1 MDASSPWIFLQGKIA
16 ELCLCKHEHWLTST
30 SDNDNLGKLIRE
42 SWPDVSLQ
50 INPTSFQGRS
60 ILLRAGPGWC
70 RKIFCNCLPAKD
82 TNVTSHHRP
91 RLSLDRSS
99 RQWILVGSH
108 LRHNSFHQALA
119 YVSWNQVSAVE
130 QEDVAQAEKSCISSH
145 LICGAGVDEGG
156 VEPWGEMSGPSKSTP
171 THSCY
176 HLSER
181 RHKPHTNNDRMN
193 PA

>member
-1 MDASSPWIFLQGKIA
+1 M
-16 ELCLCKHEHWLTST
+16 
-30 SDNDNLGKLIRE
+30 
-42 SWPDVSLQ
+42 
-50 INPTSFQGRS
+50 
-60 ILLRAGPGWC
+60 
-70 RKIFCNCLPAKD
+70 
-82 TNVTSHHRP
+82 TSHHRP

-156 VEPWGEMSGPSKSTP
+156 VEP
-171 THSCY
+171 
-176 HLSER
+176 
-181 RHKPHTNNDRMN
+181 
-193 PA
+193 